1 MAKVKSFFNP
11 AKRSKKYAQELHT
24 GAERG
29 TGVHLQ
35 PNQKAFRAGYM
46 TCRSDEAGM
55 YNYKKAKENQKVGK

>member
-1 MAKVKSFFNP
+1 MAKVKGFFNP

-24 GAERG
+24 GLENKTA
-29 TGVHLQ
+29 VILQ

-55 YNYKKAKENQKVGK
+55 YNYKKAKELKKNRK